1 MNKQFSFDTMPQM
14 LAEIYDEV
22 MKLRSI
28 LEKQKQTKEIPKHM
42 CLEDAIQFLFE
53 QGYQISKSRIYK
65 KCASRIIPHL
75 KFQGKLIFESKEL
88 MVWVENQLKNKT
100 HNSYGRNQKN

>member
-28 LEKQKQTKEIPKHM
+28 LEKQKQTKENPKHM
-42 CLEDAIQFLFE
+42 CLKDAIQFLFE
-53 QGYQISKSRIYK
+53 QGYKISKSSIYK
-65 KCASRIIPHL
+65 KCSSRTIPHL

-88 MVWVENQLKNKT
+88 MVWVENQLKNKA